1 MSIRFIDAGVVTGLR
16 SQSIY
21 HGLGYAQKKETP
33 DTIVLATP
41 GAPYMCIGFF
51 QDLENELDIKYCR
64 TNQLPVIRR
73 ETGGGAVYIDE
84 GQLFVQW
91 IFQQSSLPRRV
102 DQRFQLFVKPLIE
115 TYKFFGINAYYHPIN
130 DVHVGGRK
138 IVGTGAGTIGDAEVV
153 TGNFLFDFN
162 YDIMIDAI
170 NVPTDKF
177 RQAVRRNMKEYLT
190 TMNIELD
197 QLPYRDEVIKV
208 YQQKCEEILGL
219 TTELGNFTDEELRRM
234 EKVEEKFIKEDWLYQ
249 TKRKASKNK
258 LFKVHLGVWVGMIYH
273 VIDEGTMTALVTMKD
288 NHITELDLDI
298 TGFEIKDYSSLDLE
312 EVLVGT
318 LMDKEIIAGKVK
330 MITKGYLQDEWSEC
344 IYKVKELQMQQTG
357 NGAVARSN

>member
-1 MSIRFIDAGVVTGLR
+1 MSIRFIDAGIVTGLR

-21 HGLGYAQKKETP
+21 HALGYAQKKETP

-41 GAPYMCIGFF
+41 GTPYMCIGFF

-102 DQRFQLFVKPLIE
+102 DHRFQLFVKPLIE

-138 IVGTGAGTIGDAEVV
+138 IVGTGAGTIGEGEVV

-162 YDIMIDAI
+162 YDVMIDAI
-170 NVPTDKF
+170 NVPTDDF

-190 TMNIELD
+190 TMKIELD

-208 YQQKCEEILGL
+208 YRQKCEEILGL
-219 TTELGNFTDEELRRM
+219 STEPGDFTDKELSQM
-234 EKVEEKFIKEDWLYQ
+234 EKIEEKFVKEDWLYQ
-249 TKRKASKNK
+249 TKRRQTKNRI
-258 LFKVHLGVWVGMIYH
+258 FKVHLGVWIGQVYEE
-273 VIDEGTMTALVTMKD
+273 VEGGTLSALITLKD
-288 NHITELDLDI
+288 NHITEISLSTI
-298 TGFEIKDYSSLDLE
+298 GFKTTNFSLLDLE
-312 EVLVGT
+312 TELVGV
-318 LMDKEIIAGKVK
+318 LMEPDVIAQKVRL
-330 MITKGYLQDEWSEC
+330 ITKGIMEQEWTEC
-344 IYKVKELQMQQTG
+344 IYAVRELQLQQIG